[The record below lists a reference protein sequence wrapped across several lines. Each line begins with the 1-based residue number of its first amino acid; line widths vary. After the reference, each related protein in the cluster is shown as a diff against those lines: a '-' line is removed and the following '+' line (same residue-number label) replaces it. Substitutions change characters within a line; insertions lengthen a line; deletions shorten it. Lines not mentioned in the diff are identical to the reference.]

1 MQAITFQGPLL
12 NSNNGHE
19 WLPEATLF
27 LRQNRVYR
35 IFTTEPPENWE
46 TKPSMVE
53 AQDAAIAQLASMITK
68 TLRAPI
74 LQMES
79 AKEAWDFILSTHIR
93 KDEVRAHAA
102 VGKIHNLN
110 LHLEEDPVI
119 FTEKF
124 EGLFFEHNTYAN
136 MPMSEDSL
144 VRHLLCAVKRNSSL
158 EMWARERLR
167 QASKY
172 EWEALKSEFI
182 ELAKDVS
189 NRVPHIAVVATGKG
203 PVTTGQALTITLH
216 REVTQITVD
225 EVITALIGAGFKAC
239 HRHRTLSHA
248 NGDCLNTRP
257 HASKPQSKNKAP
269 PQSERSAVATDD
281 VEVLGVQLSDV
292 LKM

>member
-1 MQAITFQGPLL
+1 MQALTFQGPLL

-35 IFTTEPPENWE
+35 MYTTDPPAGWE
-46 TKPSMVE
+46 LKTDE
-53 AQDAAIAQLASMITK
+53 IDAQDAAVAQLASMVTRTLREPIIGLSTAREAWKLVLESYIKQDEQRAHSVIGRITK
-68 TLRAPI
+68 LTFDQGQDPI
-74 LQMES
+74 
-79 AKEAWDFILSTHIR
+79 T
-93 KDEVRAHAA
+93 
-102 VGKIHNLN
+102 
-110 LHLEEDPVI
+110 
-119 FTEKF
+119 FTERL
-124 EGLFFEHNTYAN
+124 ESLFFEHNAYAKSH
-136 MPMSEDSL
+136 MSEDSL
-144 VRHLLCAVKRNSSL
+144 VRHLLEAVKPNSSL

-167 QASKY
+167 QSSSY
-172 EWEALKSEFI
+172 EWDGLMSEFI

-203 PVTTGQALTITLH
+203 PATTGQALTITLH